1 MRAALKTLTYFDYAV
16 VAHLKV
22 EPEQEDFVDS
32 LDLVFSEL
40 RNSARPG
47 FEHAFSIV
55 VRDATVGF
63 FVLREGAALPEW
75 APPEVV
81 TLHTLCIDRAY
92 QGNGYGKT
100 AIGLAA
106 RWISTNRPSI
116 NSLMLGVNVR
126 NVTARAVYLK
136 SGFRDTGATH
146 YGPSGTQ
153 SILEHNIGRGG

>member
-1 MRAALKTLTYFDYAV
+1 MCVALKSLSHFDYEV
-16 VAHLKV
+16 VAHLKL

-40 RNSARPG
+40 RNSARTD

-55 VRDATVGF
+55 VCDETVGF

-75 APPEVV
+75 APPDAM
-81 TLHTLCIDRAY
+81 TLHSLCVDRAY
-92 QGNGYGKT
+92 QGKGYGKT
-100 AIGLAA
+100 ASELAV
-106 RWISTNRPSI
+106 RWVSTNRPCI

-126 NVTARAVYLK
+126 NVLARAVYLK

-153 SILEHNIGRGG
+153 NILEYKIGWGG